1 MIQSYSLVSSRL
13 LGGDFVC
20 GERTVNPRILFLL
33 DIVYLTS
40 PPFKRLVQ
48 ARFKFIPEFI
58 LLQCRKQSLIK
69 MCNYIFIFIAKWTM
83 FSNKPKI
90 FSLVTSV
97 IACAQT
103 FFFFPGIWRAPERI
117 VSKSPSCYI
126 LLGRSKGGWVLQ
138 GFLGGLCRPVL
149 QILTLFQTKKC
160 HFSHSLSDVA
170 SKIHNHSQTWPL
182 RNYVIIN

>member
-1 MIQSYSLVSSRL
+1 MASRL

-20 GERTVNPRILFLL
+20 GEMTVNPRILFLL

-40 PPFKRLVQ
+40 PTFKRLVQ

-58 LLQCRKQSLIK
+58 LLQCCKQSLIK

-90 FSLVTSV
+90 FGLVISV
-97 IACAQT
+97 IVCAQT
-103 FFFFPGIWRAPERI
+103 VFFFPGIWRAPERR
-117 VSKSPSCYI
+117 VNKSPSCYI
-126 LLGRSKGGWVLQ
+126 LLGWSKEKRQTGWVLQ
-138 GFLGGLCRPVL
+138 RFLGGVCHSVL

-160 HFSHSLSDVA
+160 HFPHPLSDLA
-170 SKIHNHSQTWPL
+170 SKIHTHSQTWPL
-182 RNYVIIN
+182 RNYVIIT